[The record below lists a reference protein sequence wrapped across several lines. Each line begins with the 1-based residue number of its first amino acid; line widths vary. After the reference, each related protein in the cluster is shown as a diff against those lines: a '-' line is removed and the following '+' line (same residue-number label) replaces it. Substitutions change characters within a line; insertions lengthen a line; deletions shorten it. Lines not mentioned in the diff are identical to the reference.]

1 MVGILPGKFVIIDGS
16 SLVHRAFYALPL
28 LATAAGQY
36 TNAAYGFTMMLVK
49 LLADVKPDAVAV
61 AFDKGRVTFRN
72 EQYAEY
78 KAQRKATP
86 TELAEQFPLVRELLA
101 AMGIAVLEEAG
112 FEADDIIGTLA
123 CRAAKGGFEVIIVT
137 GDRDALQLIGPAT
150 RVMLTRKGI
159 SEMALY
165 DREALYAQYG
175 VTPEQV
181 VDLKGLMGDTSDN
194 IPGVPGVGEKTATK
208 LIAEF
213 GSVENLLANI
223 DKVPGAKLQEKLR
236 ENAELAVLSKKL
248 ATIECN
254 MPLPDAPEDY
264 TPAPDAARVRELF
277 TKFEFKSLLAKLDS
291 IFPGA
296 GAPEAVGPTAPPP
309 APVADKQ
316 AMVAELAAAA
326 RSEGLLRCH
335 AVTAGQVPAVMFAGL
350 GVAAGGR
357 TAFVPAG
364 TEGWGEVLALLADA
378 NVGKITY
385 DGKTLASA
393 CLAAGMPLAG
403 LAFDVFLAAYLL
415 DPTAS
420 DYPLTGLSERY
431 LGKAAAWPEKEWRG
445 HPDYAAWAAA
455 AAGELAP
462 VLEGLLTDAAV
473 DRLYFDIELP
483 LVGVLAVMEQ
493 TGIKVDTDGLAAMA
507 GEIGRKVDGLLADIY
522 QIAGEEFNVNSTKQL
537 GVVLFEKLKL
547 PVLKKTKTGYST
559 DAEVLEKLAGEH
571 PLIDKLL
578 EYRMLTKLK
587 STYLDGMAAL
597 VNAASGRV
605 HTSFNQTVTAT
616 GRLSSSDPNLQNIPV
631 RTEAGRKIRELFV
644 PDAGYDVLLSADYS
658 QIELRIL
665 AHMSGDAGLI
675 EAFRVG
681 KDIHTAT
688 AAEVFGVDE
697 TAVTSL
703 MRSRAKAVNF
713 GIVYGISDYGLSQ
726 GLGVSRKEAGDYIDS
741 YFARYPGVKRYIDAM
756 IAGARETGYVTTMF
770 GRRRY
775 LPEIHSTN
783 FNQRSFAERTAMNTP
798 IQGTAADVIKKAM
811 VEVYR
816 RLQVAGLKSRVL
828 LQVHDE
834 LVLEVAAAERDR
846 VAAIV
851 REAME
856 GTVSLA
862 VPLTTDIK
870 DGKNWAEAK

>member
-1 MVGILPGKFVIIDGS
+1 MPGKFVIIDGS

-61 AFDKGRVTFRN
+61 AFDKGRVTFRT
-72 EQYAEY
+72 EAYAEY

-86 TELAEQFPLVRELLA
+86 NELAEQFPMVKELLA
-101 AMGIAVLEEAG
+101 AMGIAMLEEAG

-123 CRAAKGGFEVIIVT
+123 CRAAHEGYEVIIVT

-150 RVMLTRKGI
+150 KVMLTRKGI
-159 SEMALY
+159 TEMALF
-165 DREALYAQYG
+165 DREALYAHYG

-213 GSVENLLANI
+213 GSVENVLANI
-223 DKVPGAKLQEKLR
+223 DKVAGAKLQERLR
-236 ENAELAVLSKKL
+236 ENAALAVLSKKL

-254 MPLPDAPEDY
+254 MSLPAAPPDY
-264 TPAPDAARVRELF
+264 RPAPDAARTRELF
-277 TKFEFKSLLAKLDS
+277 ARYEFKSLLAKFDS

-296 GAPEAVGPTAPPP
+296 GAGAASAAGPAEPP
-309 APVADKQ
+309 AVRAAAPEEVAGL
-316 AMVAELAAAA
+316 VAAA
-326 RSEGLLRCH
+326 RRAGRLCCYALTS
-335 AVTAGQVPAVMFAGL
+335 GQVPATAIDGL
-350 GVAAGGR
+350 GVASAEG
-357 TAFVPAG
+357 AAYIPAG
-364 TEGWGEVLALLADA
+364 AAGWNDVLAVLADDK
-378 NVGKITY
+378 VDKITY
-385 DGKTLASA
+385 DAKSLQDA
-393 CLAAGMPLAG
+393 CLAAGTRLAG
-403 LAFDVFLAAYLL
+403 LRFDVYLAAYVL

-420 DYPLTGLSERY
+420 AYPLTALAERY
-431 LGKAAAWPEKEWRG
+431 LERATGWTEKEWRLR
-445 HPDYAAWAAA
+445 PEYAAWAAA
-455 AAGELAP
+455 TALELWP
-462 VLEGLLTDAAV
+462 VMDGLLAGAGADK
-473 DRLYFDIELP
+473 LYSAIELP
-483 LVGVLAVMEQ
+483 LVEVLAAMEQ
-493 TGIKVDTDGLAAMA
+493 TGIKVDTESLAAMA
-507 GEIGRKVDGLLADIY
+507 IELGCKVDGLLADIY

-537 GVVLFEKLKL
+537 GVILFEKLRL

-578 EYRMLTKLK
+578 EYRLLTKLK
-587 STYLDGMAAL
+587 STYLDGLAAL
-597 VNAASGRV
+597 VNRASGRV
-605 HTSFNQTVTAT
+605 HTSFNQAVTAT
-616 GRLSSSDPNLQNIPV
+616 GRLSSSDPNLQNIPI
-631 RTEAGRKIRELFV
+631 RTEAGRRIRELFV
-644 PDAGYDVLLSADYS
+644 PDAGYDLLLSADYS

-675 EAFRVG
+675 EAFRTG
-681 KDIHTAT
+681 RDIHTAT
-688 AAEVFGVDE
+688 AAEVFGVSEAD
-697 TAVTSL
+697 VTPL
-703 MRSRAKAVNF
+703 LRSRAKAVNF

-726 GLGVSRKEAGDYIDS
+726 GIGVSRKEAADYIDS
-741 YFARYPGVKRYIDAM
+741 YFARYPGVKRYIDQM
-756 IAGARETGYVTTMF
+756 IEGARATGYVTTMF

-816 RLQVAGLKSRVL
+816 RLAAAGLRSRVL

-834 LVLEVAAAERDR
+834 LVLEVAEAELAR
-846 VAAIV
+846 VTAIV

-870 DGKNWAEAK
+870 TGKNWAEAK